1 MENWRNDISAVVIN
15 NDRPRDSTFVSSIM
29 VFRVKECTGNK
40 INQLT
45 LYAEKNGGYYGKLG
59 KIDIII
65 SDFNHDRHF
74 ISV

>member
-15 NDRPRDSTFVSSIM
+15 NDRPRDSIFVSSIM

-45 LYAEKNGGYYGKLG
+45 LYAENNGGYLAYGKLE
-59 KIDIII
+59 KLIYNY
-65 SDFNHDRHF
+65 FR
-74 ISV
+74 V